1 MLNKCINI
9 MIGSIVGSF
18 IFTVIYSFII
28 DTEIDFRK
36 EWFHIFIVVILGE
49 FVYPKFRKDECH

>member
-1 MLNKCINI
+1 

-49 FVYPKFRKDECH
+49 FVYLIFSKKKDKQDK